1 MYFHEQ
7 KRGLRTS
14 SWHGGWSGAVLHYNV
29 RTTAPQCVLT
39 TAARDIGC
47 FDLLYTRY
55 TLECPAH
62 NERTGTTAPGDGSFH
77 NKIVEQVN
85 SNQTCFH
92 YLRSD
97 NTRNMTPPLGSIVF
111 VRMVRRLRD
120 LYYSQA
126 ARRRRCL
133 GGVGCMLP
141 RPVPYEYCTRI
152 HGPSYEFM
160 HQDTTYQRLLGC
172 TVRCRHI

>member
-1 MYFHEQ
+1 M
-7 KRGLRTS
+7 
-14 SWHGGWSGAVLHYNV
+14 
-29 RTTAPQCVLT
+29 LT

-55 TLECPAH
+55 ALECPAH
-62 NERTGTTAPGDGSFH
+62 NERTGIAVDGGEPFH

-85 SNQTCFH
+85 PNQTCFH
-92 YLRSD
+92 GLRSD
-97 NTRNMTPPLGSIVF
+97 NTRNMTPSLISIVL
-111 VRMVRRLRD
+111 VRIVRRLRD

-126 ARRRRCL
+126 ARQNL

-141 RPVPYEYCTRI
+141 CPVPYEYCTRI
-152 HGPSYEFM
+152 HGPSYEFR

-172 TVRCRHI
+172 TIRCRHL